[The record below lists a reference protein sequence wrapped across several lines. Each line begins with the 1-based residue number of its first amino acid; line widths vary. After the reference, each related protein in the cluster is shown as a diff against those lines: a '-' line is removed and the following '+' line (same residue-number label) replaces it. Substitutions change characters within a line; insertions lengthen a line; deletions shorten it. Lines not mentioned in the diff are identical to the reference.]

1 MEGASNGGLPKSA
14 VPFWGAKNRDYSI
27 SKIYIG
33 VLHFG
38 SHNLR
43 SAACLRFGGS
53 YIWGQKLQRLF
64 WVLTMGI
71 SSIVR
76 LLSPFRMQVPHG
88 GPACFCRFSIVLI

>member
-1 MEGASNGGLPKSA
+1 MGVCPNQLYHFG
-14 VPFWGAKNRDYSI
+14 VPRIGTIVFLRY
-27 SKIYIG
+27 IYIG

-38 SHNLR
+38 SHNLG
-43 SAACLRFGGS
+43 SAACLRFRGS

-71 SSIVR
+71 SSFVR

-88 GPACFCRFSIVLI
+88 GPACFCRFGIVLI